1 MANYSVRGFEAINC
15 DSLEEFLKRFK
26 IFLNSIRPS
35 KGRKAKENSAKNL
48 ADIEA
53 AKINY
58 RVS

>member
-1 MANYSVRGFEAINC
+1 MANYSVAGYEAINC

-26 IFLNSIRPS
+26 IFLDHIRPT
-35 KGRKAKENSAKNL
+35 KGRKAKENLAKNL

-58 RVS
+58 IVS